1 MASGKRASMREG
13 PLAQLFRKTEEDNA
27 RPAEQEPKPRT
38 EREPQPQPEH
48 EPKLGR
54 PLPEGGPAPQVTHH
68 VPEPQAHSEPDL
80 HPADRGTDLGG
91 RRTEAARRA
100 QEREERRAER
110 EERWSRYEGVPSPEE
125 RLKSVFSQDIP
136 ENILERDIPAPAV
149 QREPDREPEPFVP
162 SQPVHPTE
170 PVLRVVG
177 VGGAGV
183 NAVNRM
189 IEAQVEGVEFIAVNT
204 DVQSLEGSSAG
215 TRLHIGSD
223 ATRGLG
229 SGSNPDLGRAAAVED
244 YDEIKSQLKGSD
256 MVFIAAGSGGGTGT
270 GAAPVVARIAREV
283 GALTVGIITKPF
295 SFEGARR
302 GEQADRGV
310 EDLAREVDTLIVI
323 PNARLLSVLDKSTS
337 MVDAFRVADDVLR
350 QGVQGI
356 SDLITLPGLINLDFA
371 DVRTI
376 MSEAGQAL
384 LGIGMGS
391 GDRRAMD
398 AVEHAIESPLLE
410 TSLEGARSILLSITG
425 GRDLSLWEVNE
436 AAKAVAEAA
445 HPDANIIFGAMVDDK
460 VDDQVWVTVVA
471 TGYGDRPVHR
481 ARPREDEHGRR
492 EGRGIPADAEP
503 QVRRSR
509 ERVTAGTLMDV
520 DVPEFLP
527 RG

>member
-1 MASGKRASMREG
+1 MREG
-13 PLAQLFRKTEEDNA
+13 PLAQLFRKTEEDEA
-27 RPAEQEPKPRT
+27 RPGQKPRQE
-38 EREPQPQPEH
+38 ERTDDQRQRTADQQ
-48 EPKLGR
+48 PKLGR
-54 PLPEGGPAPQVTHH
+54 PLPEGGPAPQVTRH
-68 VPEPQAHSEPDL
+68 VPEPQGQTERGEAP
-80 HPADRGTDLGG
+80 PAERPGDLGG
-91 RRTEAARRA
+91 RMTEAARRA
-100 QEREERRAER
+100 DEREARRAER
-110 EERWSRYEGVPSPEE
+110 EERWSRYDGVPSPEE
-125 RLKSVFSQDIP
+125 RLKSVFSHDIP
-136 ENILERDIPAPAV
+136 ENIMEREPVPA
-149 QREPDREPEPFVP
+149 QREPVPESEPFIRVAP
-162 SQPVHPTE
+162 ERPTE
-170 PVLRVVG
+170 PVLRVIG

-189 IEAQVEGVEFIAVNT
+189 IEAEVEGVEFIAINT
-204 DVQSLEGSSAG
+204 DVQSLEGSAAS

-229 SGSNPDLGRAAAVED
+229 SGSNPDLGKAAAVED
-244 YDEIKSQLKGSD
+244 YDEIKSHLKGSD

-283 GALTVGIITKPF
+283 GALTVGIVTRPF

-310 EDLAREVDTLIVI
+310 EELASEVDTLIVI

-337 MVDAFRVADDVLR
+337 MVEAFRVADDVLR

-376 MSEAGQAL
+376 MAEAGQAL

-410 TSLEGARSILLSITG
+410 TSLDGARSILLSITG

-460 VDDQVWVTVVA
+460 VEDQVWVTVVA

-481 ARPREDEHGRR
+481 ASPRS
-492 EGRGIPADAEP
+492 IPADAEP
-503 QVRRSR
+503 HVRRSR
-509 ERVTAGTLMDV
+509 ERKSARVLAEV
-520 DVPEFLP
+520 DVPEFVP
-527 RG
+527 RA

>member
-13 PLAQLFRKTEEDNA
+13 PLAQLFRKTEDDA
-27 RPAEQEPKPRT
+27 RPDAKPSEEPKPR
-38 EREPQPQPEH
+38 EEQQSRDEEK

-54 PLPEGGPAPQVTHH
+54 PLPEGGPSPQVTRH
-68 VPEPQAHSEPDL
+68 VPEPQAQHE
-80 HPADRGTDLGG
+80 HHDLGS
-91 RRTEAARRA
+91 RMTEAARRA
-100 QEREERRAER
+100 EEREARRRER
-110 EERWSRYEGVPSPEE
+110 EERWSRYDGVPSPEE
-125 RLKSVFSQDIP
+125 RLRSVFSQDIP
-136 ENILERDIPAPAV
+136 ENIMEREPVPA
-149 QREPDREPEPFVP
+149 QRETVPESDPFVRVAP
-162 SQPVHPTE
+162 ERPTE

-189 IEAQVEGVEFIAVNT
+189 IEAQVEGVDFIAVNT
-204 DVQSLEGSSAG
+204 DVQSLEGAAAN

-223 ATRGLG
+223 TTRGLG

-244 YDEIKSQLKGSD
+244 YDEIKSHLKGSD

-283 GALTVGIITKPF
+283 GALTVGIVTKPF

-310 EDLAREVDTLIVI
+310 EELSREVDTLIVI
-323 PNARLLSVLDKSTS
+323 PNSRLLSVLDKSTS

-384 LGIGMGS
+384 LGIGMGT
-391 GDRRAMD
+391 GERRAMD

-460 VDDQVWVTVVA
+460 VEDQVWVTVVA

-481 ARPREDEHGRR
+481 ASPRS
-492 EGRGIPADAEP
+492 IPADAEP
-503 QVRRSR
+503 MVRRSR
-509 ERVTAGTLMDV
+509 ERENAGTLADV
-520 DVPEFLP
+520 DVPEFVP

>member
-13 PLAQLFRKTEEDNA
+13 PLAQLFRKTEDDA
-27 RPAEQEPKPRT
+27 RPQQKPR
-38 EREPQPQPEH
+38 EEEPQDERKPEQ

-54 PLPEGGPAPQVTHH
+54 PLPEGGPSPQATRH
-68 VPEPQAHSEPDL
+68 VPEPQAHTQPDL
-80 HPADRGTDLGG
+80 APREEHGVLGQ
-91 RRTEAARRA
+91 RMTEAARRA

-110 EERWSRYEGVPSPEE
+110 EERWGRYEGRVPTPEE
-125 RLKSVFSQDIP
+125 RLKSVFSHDIP
-136 ENILERDIPAPAV
+136 ENILEREPVPA
-149 QREPDREPEPFVP
+149 QREPVPESEPFIRVAP
-162 SQPVHPTE
+162 DRPTE

-189 IEAQVEGVEFIAVNT
+189 IEAEVEGVEFIAVNT
-204 DVQSLEGSSAG
+204 DVQSLEGAAAS

-223 ATRGLG
+223 TTRGLG
-229 SGSNPDLGRAAAVED
+229 SGSNPELGRAAAVED
-244 YDEIKSQLKGSD
+244 YDEIKSHLKGAD

-283 GALTVGIITKPF
+283 GALTVGIVTKPF

-302 GEQADRGV
+302 SEQADRGV
-310 EDLAREVDTLIVI
+310 EELAREVDTLIVI

-376 MSEAGQAL
+376 MAEAGQAL
-384 LGIGMGS
+384 LGIGMGT
-391 GDRRAMD
+391 GERRAMD

-445 HPDANIIFGAMVDDK
+445 HPEANIIFGAMVDDK
-460 VDDQVWVTVVA
+460 VEDQVWVTVVA
-471 TGYGDRPVHR
+471 TGYGDRPLHR
-481 ARPREDEHGRR
+481 ATPRS
-492 EGRGIPADAEP
+492 IPADAEP
-503 QVRRSR
+503 KVRRSS
-509 ERVTAGTLMDV
+509 ERGGAGMLADI
-520 DVPEFLP
+520 DVPEFVP

>member
-13 PLAQLFRKTEEDNA
+13 PLAQLFRKTEEDEA
-27 RPAEQEPKPRT
+27 RPEQKPRQE
-38 EREPQPQPEH
+38 ERAPEQ

-54 PLPEGGPAPQVTHH
+54 PLPEGGPSPQVTRH
-68 VPEPQAHSEPDL
+68 VPEPQGQTEMREE
-80 HPADRGTDLGG
+80 RGEMSQ
-91 RRTEAARRA
+91 RMTEAAKRA
-100 QEREERRAER
+100 EEREERRAER
-110 EERWSRYEGVPSPEE
+110 GERWSRYEGVPSPEE
-125 RLKSVFSQDIP
+125 RLKSVFSHDIP
-136 ENILERDIPAPAV
+136 ENIMEREPVPA
-149 QREPDREPEPFVP
+149 QREPVPESEPFVRVAP
-162 SQPVHPTE
+162 DRPTE

-189 IEAQVEGVEFIAVNT
+189 IEAEVEGVEFIAVNT
-204 DVQSLEGSSAG
+204 DVQSLEGSGAK

-244 YDEIKSQLKGSD
+244 YDEIKSHLKGAD

-283 GALTVGIITKPF
+283 GALTVGIVTKPF

-337 MVDAFRVADDVLR
+337 MVEAFRVADDVLR

-376 MSEAGQAL
+376 MCEAGQAL
-384 LGIGMGS
+384 LGIGMGT

-410 TSLEGARSILLSITG
+410 TSLDGARSILLSITG

-460 VDDQVWVTVVA
+460 VEDQVWVTVVA

-481 ARPREDEHGRR
+481 ASPRS
-492 EGRGIPADAEP
+492 IPADAEP
-503 QVRRSR
+503 HVRRGR
-509 ERVTAGTLMDV
+509 ERESRGVLADV